1 MRDGPAG
8 PPGASGPCDGSIRI
22 ESDPGTGLDTPQSA
36 NPNGRLSAVSAKK
49 VESKTV
55 GTQVAG
61 RDRLGEGLPASPGIY
76 MMRNDKQ
83 KVLYVGKAKSL
94 RHRVR
99 SYFAPSAHLS
109 PRIQKLVEQIQSL
122 DYIVTASE
130 VEALIL
136 ESNYIKRHRPKYNVV
151 LRDDKH
157 FPYLRFTTHEDYP
170 RLEIVRRVG
179 KDGASYFGPY
189 VSAKSI
195 RRTLRTIHKVFP
207 IRSCEEP
214 MDGRRD
220 RPCLEYE
227 MKRCIA
233 PCVGYCTSGEYD
245 ALVERVGLFLKGRDQ
260 ELVHNLEERMRSAS
274 EELRYEQAAMYR
286 DQIRSVER
294 SLQRQR
300 IVSTDLEDQDVIG
313 LHRFGDRARIHV
325 FFVRGGKVL
334 GDKGYDF
341 KFPAPEPD
349 ADLVESFLKQY
360 YARGAF
366 IPREVLLPFPIEDSG
381 LIGDWLTTLRGKRV
395 VLTVPQRGDKAR
407 LVRMASDNAR
417 HFLENPEVEG
427 PAGEEL
433 LSELRDVLRLAELPR
448 RIEAFDISNL
458 QGTDAVACM
467 VVFRD
472 GKPEKDEYR
481 RYIIQSQN
489 APDDYAMMAEVLERR
504 FRRAL
509 AEGGPWPSLI
519 LVDGGKGQLNV
530 ALRVLEELA
539 LQRLPV
545 IAMAKGGDRRGRND
559 MIFLPDH
566 PDPIPLLPDSPVRY
580 LLQRVRDETHRFAIQ
595 FHRKRRGKE
604 RLRSILDEVEG
615 IGPARR
621 RSLLRYFGSIDQ
633 IREAGIEQLAGI
645 PHMNETLAR
654 SVKERAMDNLPS
666 PESDSAAVEPPSE
679 ADEPVE
685 SEGRRPE

>member
-1 MRDGPAG
+1 MKAQ
-8 PPGASGPCDGSIRI
+8 
-22 ESDPGTGLDTPQSA
+22 E
-36 NPNGRLSAVSAKK
+36 
-49 VESKTV
+49 V

-61 RDRLGEGLPASPGIY
+61 KDRLGLGLPASPGIY
-76 MMRNDKQ
+76 MMRDEKG

-94 RHRVR
+94 RSRVR
-99 SYFAPSAHLS
+99 SYFAPSAQLS
-109 PRIQKLVEQIQSL
+109 PRIRVMVDQVQTL
-122 DYIVTASE
+122 DYIVTANE

-136 ESNYIKRHRPKYNVV
+136 ESNYVKRHRPKYNVI

-157 FPYLRFTTHEDYP
+157 FLYLRFTTHEEYP
-170 RLEIVRRVG
+170 RLEFVRRVR
-179 KDGASYFGPY
+179 KDGAAYFGPY

-195 RRTLRTIHKVFP
+195 RQTFRLIHKVFP

-233 PCVGYCTSGEYD
+233 PCVGYCTPEEYGG
-245 ALVERVGLFLKGRDQ
+245 LVERVNLFLKGRDQ
-260 ELVHNLEERMRSAS
+260 ELIQDLENRMYSAS
-274 EELRYEQAAMYR
+274 SDLRYEEAARYR
-286 DQIRSVER
+286 DQVRTVER
-294 SLQRQR
+294 VLQRQR
-300 IVSTDLEDQDVIG
+300 IVSTALEDQDVVG

-334 GDKGYDF
+334 GDRGFDF
-341 KFPAPEPD
+341 KFPASEPEG
-349 ADLVESFLKQY
+349 DLLESFLKQY

-366 IPREVLLPFPIEDSG
+366 IPPEILTPFPVPDSEVIEK
-381 LIGDWLTTLRGKRV
+381 WLTAQGGGRV
-395 VLTVPQRGDKAR
+395 RLAVPQRGGKAR

-417 HFLENPEVEG
+417 HILEHPEEEG

-433 LSELRDVLRLAELPR
+433 LNELRDVLRLTEVPR
-448 RIEAFDISNL
+448 RIESFDVSNL
-458 QGTDAVACM
+458 QGTDAVASR

-472 GKPEKDEYR
+472 GKPAKDEYR
-481 RYIIQSQN
+481 RYIIKTEN
-489 APDDYAMMAEVLERR
+489 ARDDYAMMAEVLERR

-509 AEGGPWPSLI
+509 AEGGEWPNLI
-519 LVDGGKGQLNV
+519 LVDGGKGQLGV
-530 ALRVLEELA
+530 ALRVLDELA
-539 LQRLPV
+539 LRRLPV

-559 MIFLPDH
+559 MIFLPGH

-580 LLQRVRDETHRFAIQ
+580 LLQRVRDETHRFAVQ
-595 FHRKRRGKE
+595 FHRKRRGKG

-633 IREAGIEQLAGI
+633 IREASVEELAGI
-645 PHMNETLAR
+645 PHMNEALAR
-654 SVKERAMDNLPS
+654 AVKEGVGG
-666 PESDSAAVEPPSE
+666 EGAAE
-679 ADEPVE
+679 AP
-685 SEGRRPE
+685 